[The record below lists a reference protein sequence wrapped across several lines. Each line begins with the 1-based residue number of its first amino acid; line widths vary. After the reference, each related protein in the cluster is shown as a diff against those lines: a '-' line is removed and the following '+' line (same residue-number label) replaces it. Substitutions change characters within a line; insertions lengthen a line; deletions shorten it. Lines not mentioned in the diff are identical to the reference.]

1 MTGMRSILVK
11 VVANAGALAVAA
23 LLFAGIRIG
32 GSTWSDKLVTLLI
45 VAVVFGVVNTIVGR
59 LVKLLS
65 LPFIVLTLGLL
76 LWVINAAMLLL
87 TAALT
92 DAFSVPFRVD
102 SFPIALGGALV
113 ISVVSWV
120 LELALGD

>member
-1 MTGMRSILVK
+1 MAGMRSILVK
-11 VVANAGALAVAA
+11 VAVNAGALAVAA
-23 LLFAGIRIG
+23 WLFQGIRIG
-32 GSTWSDKLVTLLI
+32 GGTWSDRLVTLLV
-45 VAVVFGVVNTIVGR
+45 VAVVFGVVNAVVGP

-87 TAALT
+87 TAEVT
-92 DAFSVPFRVD
+92 EAFSVPFRVE
-102 SFPIALGGALV
+102 SFLVALGGALV

-120 LELALGD
+120 LELVLGD